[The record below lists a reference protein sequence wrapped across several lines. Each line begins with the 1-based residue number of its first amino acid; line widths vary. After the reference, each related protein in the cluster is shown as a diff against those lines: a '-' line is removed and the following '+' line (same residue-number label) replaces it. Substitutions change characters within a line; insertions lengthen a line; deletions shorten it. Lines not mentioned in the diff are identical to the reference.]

1 MVVSYEVVGEIVTVS
16 GDRVS
21 GVDSSNC
28 RPALVK
34 MSRVLWKG
42 TMWSISVTSSDD
54 RATSIGSA
62 STMLS
67 WSSRKKLKKSPAWLN
82 TTFSSPAS
90 TSRLRWNAMSAI
102 LRPSVQSDGMGLL
115 DSLPLSRGVQLMTS
129 MSKTSGLVVV
139 RVILTGI
146 FVSSMTAAVS
156 PGAGTFSHRSST
168 SSVTVLG
175 VPVPSVAVPRLNLN
189 GLLSITSEVPE
200 SGA

>member
-1 MVVSYEVVGEIVTVS
+1 
-16 GDRVS
+16 
-21 GVDSSNC
+21 
-28 RPALVK
+28 
-34 MSRVLWKG
+34 
-42 TMWSISVTSSDD
+42 
-54 RATSIGSA
+54 
-62 STMLS
+62 
-67 WSSRKKLKKSPAWLN
+67 
-82 TTFSSPAS
+82 
-90 TSRLRWNAMSAI
+90 
-102 LRPSVQSDGMGLL
+102 MGLL